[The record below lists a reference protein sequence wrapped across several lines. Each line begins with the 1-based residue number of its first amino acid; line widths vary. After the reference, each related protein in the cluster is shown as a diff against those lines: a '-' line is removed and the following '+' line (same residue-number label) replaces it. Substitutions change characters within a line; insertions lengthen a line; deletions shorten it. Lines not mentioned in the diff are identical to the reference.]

1 VAELIALKVG
11 VLIVVG
17 PEAVR
22 AASVTT
28 KTMPIVAI
36 DLETDPVRAVLA
48 ASFAK
53 PAGNVTGLFMD
64 QPSLAGKWIDLLR
77 EAAPTIS
84 RLALLWDP
92 STGRDQLEI
101 AQAVAR
107 AKGLET
113 VVVEMSQREDFDA
126 ALRGLDN
133 RQRFG
138 IVQLASPGLIVVAAK
153 IAAAAQRHRMP
164 TISSLKAYA
173 RAGAMMSYGPV
184 QEVYLQRA
192 VVLADK
198 ILKGEKS
205 GDIPI
210 EQPNKFEFVINLTTA
225 QALGLTIPAS
235 LLSRAD
241 EVIQ

>member
-1 VAELIALKVG
+1 
-11 VLIVVG
+11 
-17 PEAVR
+17 
-22 AASVTT
+22 
-28 KTMPIVAI
+28 M
-36 DLETDPVRAVLA
+36 
-48 ASFAK
+48 
-53 PAGNVTGLFMD
+53 
-64 QPSLAGKWIDLLR
+64 R